1 LRVRLVL
8 SVVERIDIFWRSCC
22 AIYASKMATTGEQKP
37 LSLAQITSMKP
48 NILLVAH
55 GDGTSN
61 SAIADAA
68 AQTGHGLRHASSG
81 REAFAILKVSLADVD
96 LVIIDVDPGIHSL
109 SILEALSFSRTAPPV
124 IVVTGFEESEME
136 PIAYCH
142 GATACIGKPFTSGEL
157 AALIAE
163 VRPFTSEQPP
173 TSCDLWGHPRATHTR
188 KRVLQRRAA

>member
-1 LRVRLVL
+1 
-8 SVVERIDIFWRSCC
+8 
-22 AIYASKMATTGEQKP
+22 
-37 LSLAQITSMKP
+37 MKP

-68 AQTGHGLRHASSG
+68 ARTGHGLRHASSG
-81 REAFAILKVSLADVD
+81 REAFAILKASLDDVD
-96 LVIIDVDPGIHSL
+96 LVIIDADLGIHSL

-142 GATACIGKPFTSGEL
+142 GATACIGKPFTPGKL
-157 AALIAE
+157 ASLIAE
-163 VRPFTSEQPP
+163 VCPFTSEQPAR
-173 TSCDLWGHPRATHTR
+173 SCDLWGHPRSPR
-188 KRVLQRRAA
+188 KRVFCNRAA

>member
-1 LRVRLVL
+1 
-8 SVVERIDIFWRSCC
+8 
-22 AIYASKMATTGEQKP
+22 
-37 LSLAQITSMKP
+37 MKP

-68 AQTGHGLRHASSG
+68 ARTGHGLRHASSG

-136 PIAYCH
+136 PVAYCH

-163 VRPFTSEQPP
+163 VCPFTSEQPA
-173 TSCDLWGHPRATHTR
+173 TSCDLWGHPRATPTR
-188 KRVLQRRAA
+188 RRVLRTRAA